1 MIALDIIASIIGL
14 IAFLALVVPVSFT
27 YEAEIIV
34 NKSKAEVFDY
44 LKHLKNQ
51 NYWSVWILNATD
63 MVQEYSGTDGQPGFI
78 SAWEGKKAGKG
89 AQELLKVADGE
100 RIDTELRFEKPF
112 KANNKGYFITTTVDA
127 TKTKIV
133 WGMSGNSPRPF
144 NIVSVLMKGRLLKDF
159 NQGLANAQKNLEKK
173 YAQ

>member
-1 MIALDIIASIIGL
+1 MIAVYILLSIIFAFLIIAM
-14 IAFLALVVPVSFT
+14 ATPTAFT
-27 YEAEIIV
+27 YEVEIVV

-51 NYWSVWILNATD
+51 NHWSVWILNAPD
-63 MVQEYSGTDGQPGFI
+63 MNQEYSGTDGTVGFI

-89 AQELLKVADGE
+89 AQELKKIVGGE

-112 KANNKGYFITTTVDA
+112 KTTNTGYFITTAVDA
-127 TKTKIV
+127 NQTKIV

-144 NIVSVLMKGRLLKDF
+144 NVVSAMMKSTLMKDF
-159 NQGLANAQKNLEKK
+159 NQGLANVKKNLEK
-173 YAQ
+173 